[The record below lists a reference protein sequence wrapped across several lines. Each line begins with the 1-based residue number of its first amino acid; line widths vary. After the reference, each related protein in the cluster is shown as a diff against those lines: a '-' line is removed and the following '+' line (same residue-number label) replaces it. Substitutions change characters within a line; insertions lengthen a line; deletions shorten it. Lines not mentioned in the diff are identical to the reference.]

1 MSEFGEED
9 DAPECIARLWEWFR
23 SLRPQSFAY
32 RDLIGQDRW
41 ESWTPTVSM
50 TIVGSPTYAGRFR
63 VVGRLCEF
71 QVKFTCS
78 GGNTVAC
85 TAGTSYIALPI
96 AAKGYGGL
104 VLAFDTSAKTAHG
117 AGGIDVTNSRAYPAG
132 WVAST
137 VDVVVAGSYEV

>member
-1 MSEFGEED
+1 MTLPDWLSWVAKE
-9 DAPECIARLWEWFR
+9 
-23 SLRPQSFAY
+23 SFSF

-41 ESWTPTVSM
+41 STWTPVVSM
-50 TIVGSPTYAGRFR
+50 TIVGSPTYSGRFR
-63 VVGRLCEF
+63 VVGRVCEF
-71 QVKFTCS
+71 QVKFSCS

-96 AAKGYGGL
+96 PAKGYGGP
-104 VLAFDTSAKTAHG
+104 VIAFDTSAKTAHG

-137 VDVVVAGSYEV
+137 VDVVVTGQYEV